1 LIFARIQDGSLPSIP
16 ESVAPLKA
24 AFGGVRVNK
33 RYGIRAFQHVVLGT
47 VLFFAALPAHATFPG
62 KNGRIAFVLGPDVY
76 TMNPD
81 GSDVKQLTNLGPDN
95 SSAFWESWSPDGK
108 QIAFTEFRPP
118 DYEGQIWVMNADGSN
133 QHVLLAESD
142 FENERP
148 RFTPDS
154 KSLIF
159 SRCPAA
165 VQTCALYEID
175 VTGGAARPLT
185 NFELGVLDLSPA
197 YSSQGTLVYNAVFRR
212 GIICGLYVPD
222 SRNSELRRL
231 TPTGLSARFPDWS
244 PDGKTLVFSTHCAN
258 PQNEEIWV
266 VNVEGNGLRRL
277 TNNGNDYFAGPHDV
291 YPSWSPQGDAIVFE
305 RDAPDFSSSA
315 IFIMK
320 RDGSSCT
327 KLFSL
332 PWPARANMSRA
343 GGIHGVGMRTGSRN
357 LLQIEEGGADPQ
369 WGVAAN

>member
-1 LIFARIQDGSLPSIP
+1 
-16 ESVAPLKA
+16 
-24 AFGGVRVNK
+24 VNK

-95 SSAFWESWSPDGK
+95 SGAFWESWSPDGK

-133 QHVLLAESD
+133 QHVLLADSD

-148 RFTPDS
+148 RFTPDG

-175 VTGGAARPLT
+175 VTGGAPRQLT
-185 NFELGVLDLSPA
+185 DFELGVLHLSPA
-197 YSSQGTLVYNAVFRR
+197 YSSDGTLVYNAVFRR

-222 SRNSELRRL
+222 SKNSELRRL

-244 PDGKTLVFSTHCAN
+244 PDGKSLVFATHCAN

-266 VNVEGNGLRRL
+266 VNVDGNGLRRL
-277 TNNGNDYFAGPHDV
+277 TNNGTDYFAGPHDV

-315 IFIMK
+315 IFMMK
-320 RDGSSCT
+320 SDGSSCK

-343 GGIHGVGMRTGSRN
+343 GGIHGVGVRTGNSN